1 MSDFNS
7 EMYNSMEDF
16 PAKPQLVSQQKVS
29 LTNLGKMTRA
39 VIDDK
44 EVFIIDPSVVNQLSN
59 RLYTAENNLRD
70 QSIKLDRALGVINS
84 LQTRII
90 ELERNLGRIFN
101 D

>member
-7 EMYNSMEDF
+7 EMYNSMEEL
-16 PAKPQLVSQQKVS
+16 PTKPQLVSQQKIS
-29 LTNLGKMTRA
+29 LSNLGKMTRA
-39 VIDDK
+39 VIDGK
-44 EVFIIDPSVVNQLSN
+44 EVFIVDPSVINQLST
-59 RLYTAENNLRD
+59 RVATTENNLRD

-84 LQTRII
+84 LQIRIV